1 MYIKC
6 YSLTELIELVIIH
19 FWVIPQI
26 HFFFKRKK
34 SKNKIKAS
42 NVEKASQGGFQTCRK
57 IKLQFWMEF
66 EA

>member
-1 MYIKC
+1 MLFPYWVDRTC
-6 YSLTELIELVIIH
+6 HNLFLGYSLNS
-19 FWVIPQI
+19 
-26 HFFFKRKK
+26 FFFKRKK

-42 NVEKASQGGFQTCRK
+42 NVEKASRGGFQTYRK